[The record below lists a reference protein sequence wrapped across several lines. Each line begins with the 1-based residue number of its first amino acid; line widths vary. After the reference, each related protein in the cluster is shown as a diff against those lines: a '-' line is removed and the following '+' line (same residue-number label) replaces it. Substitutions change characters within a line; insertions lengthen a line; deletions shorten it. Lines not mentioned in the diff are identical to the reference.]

1 MITQTAEMAC
11 TSAAA
16 ALQAIQRLYAI
27 LAPENVA
34 ATERLSSG
42 KSKLVHYTSGANAL
56 NIIKSKVFWL
66 RNVRCMNDYSEV
78 QHGLNLLLRVFTEN
92 EGARRERFLS
102 AFGKCGR
109 AAAQEAIARFDKI
122 IPDLPMDTYI
132 GCLSEH
138 ASDSP
143 LGRLSMWRA
152 YGASDGGVAI
162 FMNST
167 PFMAETDL
175 LKAYSVP
182 VSYVTDD
189 EFREGLDQVIGDI
202 EKAEDYI
209 KCLEPETI
217 SDLVF
222 WWLLFKAVSLKHPAF
237 REEREWRI
245 IYIPTVE
252 QSDVIKAEVETV
264 NGTPQIVQKIPL
276 LNNAEKG
283 LVGAN
288 LDALINRLIIGPSQ
302 FPVSIRDAFDAALT
316 AEGVQDAWKRV
327 KMSLIP
333 LRT

>member
-1 MITQTAEMAC
+1 
-11 TSAAA
+11 
-16 ALQAIQRLYAI
+16 
-27 LAPENVA
+27 
-34 ATERLSSG
+34 
-42 KSKLVHYTSGANAL
+42 
-56 NIIKSKVFWL
+56 
-66 RNVRCMNDYSEV
+66 
-78 QHGLNLLLRVFTEN
+78 
-92 EGARRERFLS
+92 
-102 AFGKCGR
+102 
-109 AAAQEAIARFDKI
+109 
-122 IPDLPMDTYI
+122 
-132 GCLSEH
+132 
-138 ASDSP
+138 
-143 LGRLSMWRA
+143 MWRA

-162 FMNST
+162 FMNSA

-217 SDLVF
+217 SELVF

-327 KMSLIP
+327 EMSLIP